1 MFHFTRPLTLWVEIC
16 GEAVGAHLVW
26 GRYFTSPWLCCCES
40 GEVDQSGMAEGSGTI
55 NKFEIVESAEAHF
68 GEFEEIS

>member
-1 MFHFTRPLTLWVEIC
+1 MGGNLWRRSGSPFSLFEGGTLPHPDY
-16 GEAVGAHLVW
+16 AVG
-26 GRYFTSPWLCCCES
+26 ES

-55 NKFEIVESAEAHF
+55 NKFEIVESEEAHF